1 MPLPEWGLTSGL
13 AHEATK
19 YSQGEGFSP
28 TEAAKEGLAG
38 AVGGAALS
46 AGGEALTGAGKGIV
60 GKFLKPGHT
69 GKGEGFDVENVFKHN
84 LGGSA
89 KTMTKKTDD
98 LLTQLRG
105 EQSSAIAANA
115 NSPVNVGDVYLD
127 LTNSVKQ
134 DVMAGKHFG
143 DESVVDAQMQRYA
156 NSLKNLVNP
165 LTGNVN
171 LDVAWEIKK
180 KAQGDAAALFKA
192 YNRNQSTDDLAK
204 QKVSASFAKKITEL
218 IESQHPEVTR
228 PNKQFSEV
236 IPIGQVLGRRNVIAG
251 QNNPIGLDEY
261 AALTAGAELMG
272 SGHAEGGIL
281 PFLAKG
287 LKMPSVGNALYQGGK
302 KLQGPVAR
310 TLLTDLAGDKQ

>member
-1 MPLPEWGLTSGL
+1 
-13 AHEATK
+13 
-19 YSQGEGFSP
+19 
-28 TEAAKEGLAG
+28 
-38 AVGGAALS
+38 
-46 AGGEALTGAGKGIV
+46 
-60 GKFLKPGHT
+60 
-69 GKGEGFDVENVFKHN
+69 
-84 LGGSA
+84 
-89 KTMTKKTDD
+89 MTKKTND

-105 EQSSAIAANA
+105 EQSQAIEANA
-115 NSPVNVGDVYLD
+115 TSPVNVGDVYLD
-127 LTNSVKQ
+127 LTKSVKD

-156 NSLKNLVNP
+156 NSLRNLVDP
-165 LTGNVN
+165 RTGNVN

-180 KAQGDAAALFKA
+180 KAQGDATALFKA
-192 YNRNQSTDDLAK
+192 YNRSQSTDDLAK
-204 QKVSASFAKKITEL
+204 QKVSASFARKITDL

-272 SGHAEGGIL
+272 NGHTEGGIL

-287 LKMPSVGNALYQGGK
+287 LKMPSVGNTLYQGGK
-302 KLQGPVAR
+302 KIQGPKTR
-310 TLLTDLAGDKQ
+310 SLLTDLAGDKQ